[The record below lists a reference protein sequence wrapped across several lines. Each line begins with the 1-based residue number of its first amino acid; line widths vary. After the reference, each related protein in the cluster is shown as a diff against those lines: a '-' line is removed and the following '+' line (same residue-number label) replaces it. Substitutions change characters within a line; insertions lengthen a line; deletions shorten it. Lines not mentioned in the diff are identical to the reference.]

1 MLDLDCKL
9 ESELAIDSALM
20 LELALDSG
28 CM

>member
-9 ESELAIDSALM
+9 ESELVIDSALM